1 MNYGIILYILSSV
14 LEFAGAF
21 MLLPAGVG
29 FFYGEKESFAFLL
42 VAAVSLLA
50 GFLGRLKKPKSK
62 VFYARE
68 GFVTVS
74 LSWILLSLAGALPFV
89 LTGEIPF
96 YVDALFETV
105 SGFTTTGGTILPDV
119 EVLAHCSQFWRLFTH
134 WLGGMGVLV
143 LILAIL
149 PLSGSYN
156 MHLMRA
162 ESTGPSVGKLVP
174 KIKSSARILYEIY
187 IGITL
192 LQIIL
197 LLCGGLSLYE
207 SAGLTFSTVGT
218 GGFGFLNS
226 SAKDYS
232 RYVQVVLLIFMLL
245 CGVSFNCYYLLL
257 ARKPKEV
264 LQSEELRAYL
274 GIAAG
279 AALLIGFNARGQ
291 FVNLGESLYQALF
304 QVASV
309 MTTTGFTT
317 CDFNAWPMF
326 SKTILFLLM
335 IVGACAGST
344 GGGLKVSRLV
354 VLMKSIKG
362 EILQVIHPRSVKKL
376 HMDGRGISAGVLHSI
391 RMYLVLY
398 AGIYLVSVLLISIDN
413 FSFETNASAVMA
425 MFNNVGPGFDAVG
438 PLGNYASFS
447 PFSKIVL
454 MFDMLAGRLELLP
467 MLVLFSPKT
476 WKK

>member
-1 MNYGIILYILSSV
+1 MNYGIIFYILSSV

-21 MLLPAGVG
+21 MLLPVGVG

-42 VAAVSLLA
+42 VAVVSLLA
-50 GFLGRLKKPKSK
+50 GGLGRLKKPKSK

-74 LSWILLSLAGALPFV
+74 LSWILLSLVGAVPFV

-96 YVDALFETV
+96 YVDAVFETV
-105 SGFTTTGGTILPDV
+105 SGFTTTGGTILGDV
-119 EVLAHCSQFWRLFTH
+119 EYLSHCTQFWRLFTH

-174 KIKSSARILYEIY
+174 KVKSSARILYEIY
-187 IGITL
+187 IGITV
-192 LQIIL
+192 LQIL
-197 LLCGGLSLYE
+197 LLLLGGLSLYE
-207 SAGLTFSTVGT
+207 SATLTFSTVGT
-218 GGFGFLNS
+218 GGFGLLNS
-226 SAKDYS
+226 SVREYS
-232 RYVQVVLLIFMLL
+232 RYVQTVLIIFMLM
-245 CGVSFNCYYLLL
+245 CGISFNTYYLFL
-257 ARKPKEV
+257 ARRPKEA
-264 LQSEELRAYL
+264 LKSEELRAYL
-274 GIAAG
+274 LIAAG
-279 AALLIGFNARGQ
+279 AAVLIGINARGH
-291 FVNLGESLYQALF
+291 FDSLGESLYQALF

-317 CDFNAWPMF
+317 CDFNMWPMF

-354 VLMKSIKG
+354 VLLKSVKG

-376 HMDGRGISAGVLHSI
+376 HMDGRGLTAGVIHSI

-398 AGIYLVSVLLISIDN
+398 AGIYLISVLLISVDN

-425 MFNNVGPGFDAVG
+425 MFNNVGPGFDMVG
-438 PLGNYASFS
+438 PVGSYASFS
-447 PFSKIVL
+447 AFSKVVL

-467 MLVLFSPKT
+467 MLVLFSPST